1 MKCEFEITENLKI
14 VFEQNTDPDYS
25 FELFISAEGS
35 HGYISDIAYVGADY
49 SYDAEDHVVQKY
61 DFVIKTVSRGN
72 PSEYD
77 DVDNPDGYGTA
88 FLRRQ
93 IPEMGMVPVGN
104 NALAVPLDNGY
115 GIAVR
120 VLASEKEVYVGIIH
134 GKTWWQNLLRLRVKH
149 PPKAFGATDP
159 ETCLVRVEA
168 FSQER
173 REYVSVREPIVL
185 KDAAEEE
192 EGAEA

>member
-1 MKCEFEITENLKI
+1 MKSEFKINNNLRL
-14 VFEQNTDPDYS
+14 VFEQNEDPDYS
-25 FELFISAEGS
+25 FELFISAESRDGS
-35 HGYISDIAYVGADY
+35 ISDIAYVGADY
-49 SYDAEDHVVQKY
+49 GYDAEDHVVQKN
-61 DFVIKTVSRGN
+61 DFVIKTVSREN
-72 PSEYD
+72 PTEYD
-77 DVDNPDGYGTA
+77 DVDNPDGFGTA

-93 IPEMGMVPVGN
+93 IPERGMAPVGN
-104 NALAVPLDNGY
+104 NALSVPLDNGY

-149 PPKAFGATDP
+149 PPKAFDATDP